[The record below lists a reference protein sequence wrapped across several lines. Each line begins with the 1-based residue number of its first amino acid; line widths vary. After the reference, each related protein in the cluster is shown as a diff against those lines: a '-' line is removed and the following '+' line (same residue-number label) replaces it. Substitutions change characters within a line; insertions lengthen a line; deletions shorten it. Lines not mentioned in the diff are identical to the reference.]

1 MDRSCG
7 IYTHELHCQS
17 GDSFSGDP
25 VTRKQMARPFHILHD
40 HIKQTEEKHFA
51 CTIISTHWPSDA
63 FRFCPY
69 SMTIIRSIRLINQ
82 SRTVPES
89 AVTLHCSRSFVKG
102 APTFLPSS
110 SSSLQPPAPPY
121 KSSHLTRRPPPTR
134 LSSHR
139 LDRGDANHIRAS

>member
-1 MDRSCG
+1 VYLFSNRRDYTWIYHVESTLAESSC
-7 IYTHELHCQS
+7 TARVRT
-17 GDSFSGDP
+17 DSFQRP
-25 VTRKQMARPFHILHD
+25 ITLKQMARPFHILHD

-89 AVTLHCSRSFVKG
+89 AVTLHCSRSFGKG
-102 APTFLPSS
+102 APTFLPSFS
-110 SSSLQPPAPPY
+110 STSSLQLPPINPA
-121 KSSHLTRRPPPTR
+121 T
-134 LSSHR
+134 
-139 LDRGDANHIRAS
+139 